1 MDDFPASL
9 WRGSLWVSPAQPA
22 LRWPGTC
29 SLCSLLCAFAAVK
42 TNGRLP
48 RKAGLFGR
56 PPARG
61 SGWARPDVMPIACD
75 PRGREASAFRT
86 NTTNGLERAREGART
101 GSPSQALPVIC
112 TQQTLNPHNGKR
124 GDCLPP
130 ARCSAH
136 TTLMILVGAECPH
149 VQPLPRRPADGGHRA
164 PRQLGHLGAVTASR
178 SAWRLTQGHSEL
190 FAQTEGHL
198 LLIICS
204 LGFENENSPSKFFDR
219 KRTKK
224 KHKSMGKTPD
234 H

>member
-1 MDDFPASL
+1 MTS
-9 WRGSLWVSPAQPA
+9 Q
-22 LRWPGTC
+22 
-29 SLCSLLCAFAAVK
+29 LLCGEEACGFPPPSPPSAGRAPAACALSFVPLQLSK
-42 TNGRLP
+42 RT
-48 RKAGLFGR
+48 AVSHGR
-56 PPARG
+56 PVSSGGPLPGAQDGHALMLCPSPVTPVAGRPLPSEPTPRTVSRELVREHVPAV
-61 SGWARPDVMPIACD
+61 P
-75 PRGREASAFRT
+75 PRHCPCVF
-86 NTTNGLERAREGART
+86 
-101 GSPSQALPVIC
+101 